1 MKIVGSATATEKR
14 AAAYEIK
21 FVLSADVAER
31 VLGWARSHL
40 APDPHADGATG
51 DRYRVNSLYFDT
63 KNLDTYRRQGSY
75 AKSKY
80 RIRRYG
86 TDAGLFL
93 ERKLKSRGLVSKRR
107 THIPAG
113 DLWKVA
119 CPEPDWDWTGSWFRR
134 RLDLRRLHPRCQ
146 IRYERVARLGMAADG
161 PIRLTVDRNLDAFV
175 TGDCEVAEKGAWVP
189 LLPGHCILELKFRLV
204 MPVQFK
210 QLLEEVS
217 LTPQPVSKYRL
228 SIQAFGLD
236 PEARD
241 LQPARG
247 NGHGRPEALALN
259 HHPLPLEAP
268 AVLREA

>member
-1 MKIVGSATATEKR
+1 MKIVGSATVTEKR

-21 FVLSADVAER
+21 FVLPTDVAER
-31 VLGWARSHL
+31 VLSWARSHL

-51 DRYRVNSLYFDT
+51 DHYHVNSLYFDT
-63 KNLDTYRRQGSY
+63 RNLDTYRRKGSY
-75 AKSKY
+75 GKSKY

-86 TDAGLFL
+86 SEVGLFL

-107 THIPAG
+107 TRIPAG

-119 CPEPDWDWTGSWFRR
+119 CAEPDADWDGNWFRR
-134 RLDLRRLHPRCQ
+134 RLDLRRLLPRCQ
-146 IRYERVARLGMAADG
+146 IRYERLARLGMAADG
-161 PIRLTVDRNLDAFV
+161 PIRLTVDRDLSAFV
-175 TGDCEVAEKGAWVP
+175 TSDYEVAEEGAWVP
-189 LLPGHCILELKFRLV
+189 LLPGRCILELKFRLV
-204 MPVQFK
+204 MPVLFK
-210 QLLEEVS
+210 RLLEEVS

-241 LQPARG
+241 EQPVKG
-247 NGHGRPEALALN
+247 NGHIGPDAFARN
-259 HHPLPLEAP
+259 HHPLPLDAP